1 MHFLNKKLII
11 EYQKNYLRIFASD
24 AMICK
29 ENP

>member
-11 EYQKNYLRIFASD
+11 EYQKNYPRIFASD